1 MLEARFDDAAA
12 DVAAVTEIAGEHP
25 PDDLAQLLG
34 IQHFTLAD
42 VGGRLG
48 ELAEPLAALSAAY
61 PLVPGWRLALA
72 CALVDA
78 GEGARAHRELT
89 TVIGADRP
97 APQPSLVWLGTM
109 TLAARACRATGDA
122 ERSALVRDA
131 LAPHRDSVVF
141 AGYAACWGPVA
152 LHLGTL
158 AGDRDEAASL
168 FRVAEGWAQANAAPG
183 WAAEARFERGLVA
196 DDRDLIAA
204 AGAEARRLG
213 MARLAARA
221 QSASPA

>member
-1 MLEARFDDAAA
+1 M
-12 DVAAVTEIAGEHP
+12 AGEHP

-42 VGGRLG
+42 IRGRLAD
-48 ELAEPLAALSAAY
+48 LVEPLAALSAGY

-72 CALVDA
+72 TALVDA
-78 GEGARAHRELT
+78 GDTAAAHRELV

-109 TLAARACRATGDA
+109 TLAARACRATGDI

-158 AGDRDEAASL
+158 EAALGHSD
-168 FRVAEGWAQANAAPG
+168 NAARLLS
-183 WAAEARFERGLVA
+183 AAEAWALA
-196 DDRDLIAA
+196 N
-204 AGAEARRLG
+204 ARRAG
-213 MARLAARA
+213 WPRRASNAASSLTTRA
-221 QSASPA
+221 

>member
-1 MLEARFDDAAA
+1 
-12 DVAAVTEIAGEHP
+12 
-25 PDDLAQLLG
+25 
-34 IQHFTLAD
+34 
-42 VGGRLG
+42 
-48 ELAEPLAALSAAY
+48 
-61 PLVPGWRLALA
+61 VPGWRLALA

-78 GEGARAHRELT
+78 GDPGAAHRELA

-122 ERSALVRDA
+122 ERAALVRDA

-141 AGYAACWGPVA
+141 GGYAACWGPVA

-158 AGDRDEAASL
+158 EVTLGDGDAATGL
-168 FRVAEGWAQANAAPG
+168 FLAAEDWARRNAAPG
-183 WAAEARFERGLVA
+183 WVAEAQLERGLAAGDPALVA
-196 DDRDLIAA
+196 S

-213 MARLAARA
+213 MDRLGARA
-221 QSASPA
+221 RSASPA